1 MSLRYYLLYSTHFFS
16 NNVKL
21 QAIVFKK
28 LFLCFVTATYILFAL
43 LYISSLLELKSFL
56 GTLTN
61 VQKVELLP
69 YHSMGE
75 YKWKK
80 LGLKYD
86 LDGIKDATNDNINRA
101 KKILGI

>member
-1 MSLRYYLLYSTHFFS
+1 MLIIVSVSYTHLS
-16 NNVKL
+16 DNNIPVWIRQVL
-21 QAIVFKK
+21 IPGY
-28 LFLCFVTATYILFAL
+28 TDDE
-43 LYISSLLELKSFL
+43 SDLLELKSFL
-56 GTLTN
+56 GTLSN

-86 LDGIKDATNDNINRA
+86 LDGVKDATNNDIDRA

>member
-1 MSLRYYLLYSTHFFS
+1 MIIIFLYGLDKFFIPGYTDDES
-16 NNVKL
+16 D
-21 QAIVFKK
+21 
-28 LFLCFVTATYILFAL
+28 
-43 LYISSLLELKSFL
+43 LLELKSFL
-56 GTLTN
+56 GTLSN

-86 LDGIKDATNDNINRA
+86 LDGVRDATNDDINRA

>member
-1 MSLRYYLLYSTHFFS
+1 MSFTPNLCSSSTVSYTHLDVYKRQVLIPGYTDDES
-16 NNVKL
+16 D
-21 QAIVFKK
+21 
-28 LFLCFVTATYILFAL
+28 
-43 LYISSLLELKSFL
+43 LLELKSFL
-56 GTLTN
+56 GTLSN

-86 LDGIKDATNDNINRA
+86 LDGVKDATNNDIDRA